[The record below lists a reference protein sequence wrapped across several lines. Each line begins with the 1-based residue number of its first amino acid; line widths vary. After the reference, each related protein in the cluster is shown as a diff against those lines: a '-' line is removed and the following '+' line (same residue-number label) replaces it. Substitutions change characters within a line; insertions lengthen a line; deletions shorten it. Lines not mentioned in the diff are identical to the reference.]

1 MSVSMYDICISGPVR
16 MLTTVTTLIDKAV
29 THCAAKSIDPLTMV
43 NFRLAP
49 DMEPFSRQIFFMT
62 SQINYAFT
70 RLLGVAPQVYHDPD
84 VTFEELKARLAL
96 ARVYMEN
103 INRDDLNATADKPVA
118 FKLGANELKFTGQQ
132 YVNEFWLPNF
142 YFHSAT
148 AYNILRHLGVEI
160 GKFDYLGRR

>member
-1 MSVSMYDICISGPVR
+1 MHDICVSGPIR
-16 MLTTVTTLIDKAV
+16 MLTIVTTLIDKAIA
-29 THCAAKSIDPLTMV
+29 HCDAKKIDPAVMV

-62 SQINYAFT
+62 SQINYLFT
-70 RLLGVAPQVYHDPD
+70 RLLGVEPQVYHDPD
-84 VTFEELKARLAL
+84 VTFDQLKARLAT
-96 ARVYMEN
+96 ARAYMESHK
-103 INRDDLNATADKPVA
+103 REDLDAAASKPVVV
-118 FKLGANELKFTGQQ
+118 KLGANELNFTGQQ

>member
-1 MSVSMYDICISGPVR
+1 MTVSMYDICISGPIR
-16 MLTTVTTLIDKAV
+16 MLTIVTTLIDKAAEFCV
-29 THCAAKSIDPLTMV
+29 AKKIDPAVVV

-49 DMEPFSRQIFFMT
+49 DMEPFSRQIYFMT

-70 RLLGVAPQVYHDPD
+70 RLLGVEPQAYHDLD
-84 VTFEELKARLAL
+84 VTFDELKARLAL
-96 ARVYMEN
+96 ARAFMEGVD
-103 INRDDLNATADKPVA
+103 RDALNASADKAVA
-118 FKLGANELKFTGQQ
+118 FKLGSNELKFTGQQ